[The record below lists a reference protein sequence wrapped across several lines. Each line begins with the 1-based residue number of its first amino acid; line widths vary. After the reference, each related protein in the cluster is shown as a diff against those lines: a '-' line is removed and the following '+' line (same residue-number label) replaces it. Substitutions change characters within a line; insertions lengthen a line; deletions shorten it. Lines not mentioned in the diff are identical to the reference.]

1 MRRVMF
7 TKKVFPFILA
17 GFLATASIA
26 CDDSQEITDENG
38 GQGGGNEGGGNEG
51 ETTSYMID
59 VLKGEEV
66 IQSVDVASMTT
77 KEVTQNGEKL
87 NVVPVSD
94 IIAKANQISDNDLD
108 DFLAKYL
115 CDYEGENGF
124 RPSSKPDRCPPIS
137 CSFSKMSYVSTQS
150 ERLFHDEAATELQV
164 GCYSVKAISKVI
176 LIDADASAE

>member
-38 GQGGGNEGGGNEG
+38 GQGGGQGGGNEG
-51 ETTSYMID
+51 GTTPYMVD
-59 VLKGEEV
+59 VLRGEEV

-87 NVVPVSD
+87 DVVPVSD